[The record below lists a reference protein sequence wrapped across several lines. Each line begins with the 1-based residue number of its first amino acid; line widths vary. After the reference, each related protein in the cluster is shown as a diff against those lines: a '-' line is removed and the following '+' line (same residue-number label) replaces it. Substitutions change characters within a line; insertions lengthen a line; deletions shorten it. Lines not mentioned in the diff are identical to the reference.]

1 MTTLIIELPDELA
14 EQVQGRGISQQ
25 RLEKVVISVV
35 KEFLRQLDET
45 LPDDNEMSPT
55 ATEPIWSDGE
65 AFARRVIDKNRELFE
80 ELARL

>member
-1 MTTLIIELPDELA
+1 MTTLIIKLPDELA

-35 KEFLRQLDET
+35 QEFLRQLDET
-45 LPDDNEMSPT
+45 LPDNEMSPT
-55 ATEPIWSDGE
+55 ATEPIWTDGE

-80 ELARL
+80 ELAQL